1 MPAVTRERLLLIVV
15 GIVFASALITPSQR
29 DLFVGDE
36 TKYGQ
41 VVREMRASGAWLLP
55 TLEGAPFTHKPPLH
69 FWFIKL
75 LTYPLGVYSTWAF
88 VIPSLVAF
96 AFLIWLMWRMGGGI
110 AAFVSATSL
119 LVWGSAQTARMD
131 VAFTAL
137 ITLGVWYLQRFFD
150 GDDFGELERA
160 AIAIGI
166 ATLIKGPMAP
176 VIFLILFALEW
187 WRRGRV
193 PRGGN
198 YALPIA
204 TLVIIPMLWFVLAM
218 VAGGGSYT
226 RDVLQKQLAGRAVGA
241 WVHASPPWYYLAH
254 SPGFVFPW
262 FALGAVAVALRWRAQ
277 RFNINWIIAVL
288 LPYSLM
294 SSKLDVYMMA
304 LIPPL
309 SLMIADCVQ
318 QAPAASHRANLAMLV
333 AFVVIGA
340 VGMAAKLP
348 PMPVPVEPLC
358 RLLAA
363 AAVIG
368 TLASIRGRFAS
379 TIAVGLVPLVVLA
392 YVALT
397 MMPAINELASTRP
410 LIRALVAQR
419 VPPEQIALY
428 TCPYLWSRDMPRE
441 LERVHS
447 VTPQTLAA
455 ASPRVVATSRKHAAE
470 IDLRGF
476 AKSAEFQMIGKWFD
490 VYRR

>member
-1 MPAVTRERLLLIVV
+1 MPAVTRERLLLVVV
-15 GIVFASALITPSQR
+15 GIVFASTLITPSQR

-75 LTYPLGVYSTWAF
+75 LTYPLGIYSTWAF

-96 AFLIWLMWRMGGGI
+96 AFLIWLMARMGGPI
-110 AAFVSATSL
+110 AAFVCATSL

-150 GDDFGELERA
+150 ADDFGELERA
-160 AIAIGI
+160 AIAIGV

-176 VIFLILFALEW
+176 VIIIILFSLEW
-187 WRRGRV
+187 WRRRRL
-193 PRGGN
+193 PRGN
-198 YALPIA
+198 YILPFA
-204 TLVIIPMLWFVLAM
+204 TLVVIPLLWFVPAM
-218 VAGGGSYT
+218 IAGGNSYT
-226 RDVLQKQLAGRAVGA
+226 RDVLQKQLAGRAVA
-241 WVHASPPWYYLAH
+241 SWVHASPPWYYLAH

-262 FALGAVAVALRWRAQ
+262 FVLGAVAIATRWRAQ
-277 RFNINWIIAVL
+277 RFNLHWIIAVL
-288 LPYSLM
+288 VPYSLM

-318 QAPAASHRANLAMLV
+318 QAPVAAHRANLAMLV

-340 VGMAAKLP
+340 VGMAATL
-348 PMPVPVEPLC
+348 PMPVLMKPLC
-358 RLLAA
+358 QLLAA

-379 TIAVGLVPLVVLA
+379 TIAVGLVPLVVLV
-392 YVALT
+392 YVAMT
-397 MMPAINELASTRP
+397 MMPAINDLASARP
-410 LIRALVAQR
+410 LIRTLVAQR

-455 ASPRVVATSRKHAAE
+455 ANARVVATSRKHAGE